1 MEWRKIEGVWVSD
14 AGTLWR
20 DDHEYKTEP
29 RDSGY
34 CKVIIDKQFHFVAR
48 LVCRAFHGEPKEGET
63 VDHKNRIKHD
73 NRAKNLRWATK
84 KQQQANKDALDRP
97 THGLNMPIEYRAI
110 TSNEWKRAPS
120 QQLLA
125 EMGFDQASISRCV
138 NGKQRQTKGHYF
150 RISDIPNEPKKVIKK
165 DKVANNAK
173 WRSVQQIFDGVQGP
187 IYKSALEAERST
199 GVAAQ
204 NIAKVCRGTRKNAGG
219 FDWIYA

>member
-1 MEWRKIEGVWVSD
+1 MEWRLIEGIWVSD
-14 AGTLWR
+14 AGSLWR
-20 DDHEYKTEP
+20 DDREYKTEP
-29 RDSGY
+29 RDCGY
-34 CKVIIDKQFHFVAR
+34 CKVVINKQFHFVHV

-63 VDHKNRIKHD
+63 VDHINRIKHD
-73 NRAKNLRWATK
+73 NRVSNLRWATK
-84 KQQQANKDALDRP
+84 KLQQANKDPLDRP

-150 RISDIPNEPKKVIKK
+150 RKSGIPNEPKVTIKK
-165 DKVANNAK
+165 KPVVAHAK
-173 WRSVQQIFDGVQGP
+173 WRSVQKITNGVPGA
-187 IYKSALEAERST
+187 IYKSTLEAERAT
-199 GVAAQ
+199 GVSAQ

-219 FDWIYA
+219 FDWVYV